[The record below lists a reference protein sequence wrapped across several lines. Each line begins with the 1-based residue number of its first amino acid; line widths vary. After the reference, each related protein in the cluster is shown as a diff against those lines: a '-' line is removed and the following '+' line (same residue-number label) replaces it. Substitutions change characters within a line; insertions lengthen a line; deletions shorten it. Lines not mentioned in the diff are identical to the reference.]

1 MSWQLGGFVVEVR
14 LPDVVI
20 VSSARSTDRYADPDL
35 VAGVDV
41 VLWQGR
47 RCGVVVGLESSR
59 AVVLDFE
66 SGGSAAAGPIERLR
80 LPGYDPGGLHRLG
93 FHDVDGDVL
102 VTTEIAVARLDFHGH
117 LVWQQVHDDLTVRAV
132 CLDEEALWLGGQD
145 SSFGYELGSGRILLP
160 GCGTGGRGSTSAAPS
175 PAARRHPSAPS
186 RSRIA
191 EGNG

>member
-1 MSWQLGGFVVEVR
+1 MTR
-14 LPDVVI
+14 
-20 VSSARSTDRYADPDL
+20 
-35 VAGVDV
+35 
-41 VLWQGR
+41 
-47 RCGVVVGLESSR
+47 
-59 AVVLDFE
+59 
-66 SGGSAAAGPIERLR
+66 
-80 LPGYDPGGLHRLG
+80 PGGAVG
-93 FHDVDGDVL
+93 MIEDVDRWVL
-102 VTTEIAVARLDFHGH
+102 PLDGRLDFHGH

-160 GCGTGGRGSTSAAPS
+160 GCGTGGRGSTSAASS